1 MLVTKIFLA
10 VSVSVWDAAVGQDH
24 PGALGPGPDG
34 EVNDAGG
41 RHGLTDVWWWGPA
54 NIYN

>member
-1 MLVTKIFLA
+1 MFLA
-10 VSVSVWDAAVGQDH
+10 VGVSVWDAAVGHDH

-34 EVNDAGG
+34 EVDDGNVG
-41 RHGLTDVWWWGPA
+41 RHGLTDLRWWQPA

>member
-24 PGALGPGPDG
+24 PGALGPGPDW
-34 EVNDAGG
+34 EVNYRNVG
-41 RHGLTDVWWWGPA
+41 RHHGRTDL
-54 NIYN
+54 